1 MIFAKPWCQTN
12 YQNPK
17 RQPWKKNLVLF
28 YTALHPNLLPI
39 YNFPQNSIMHIIQTQ
54 CNTQST
60 LRTRKHLL
68 PQRAIK
74 AKGYYNIFVPHNM
87 HENKTT
93 KCKAHR
99 PHDFTIH
106 HHQLPKVLLPF
117 AFGGWYHPIWVS
129 SLWFCVTLVLGELI
143 PGMQVSTWISHCLIP
158 IDSFLWEPSW
168 WYPDG
173 FFEIQFNTRPT
184 WVW

>member
-1 MIFAKPWCQTN
+1 
-12 YQNPK
+12 
-17 RQPWKKNLVLF
+17 
-28 YTALHPNLLPI
+28 
-39 YNFPQNSIMHIIQTQ
+39 
-54 CNTQST
+54 
-60 LRTRKHLL
+60 
-68 PQRAIK
+68 
-74 AKGYYNIFVPHNM
+74 
-87 HENKTT
+87 
-93 KCKAHR
+93 
-99 PHDFTIH
+99 
-106 HHQLPKVLLPF
+106 LPKVLLPF